1 VPLDFGLPFDL
12 VPRARGAEGQLPYI
26 GHIAPDVVLQK
37 NGAVMTMGVMPG
49 RPHELA
55 SFAERN
61 GSARQRAGLW
71 KLLAA
76 ENLTVC
82 AHFVRRRVDNLPP
95 GRSFRNPFS
104 ADLFDTYRERVLRGR
119 MYVNEWILSV
129 ILTPR
134 LLSGAVVSDGTLGRM
149 ARTVNR
155 TRLDS
160 ERDLRSAL
168 ESIWATLA
176 GALQPY
182 GLRRL
187 GLREEN
193 GALFSEIG
201 EALRLILYCDPL
213 PVPLVSG
220 HLGNAIYTDRVIFGP
235 RQRRFGPRQ
244 RRIFKIEM
252 PDRERWGALL
262 GLREYPDRTR
272 PGMFDPILSCPA
284 ELVLAQSYSYLARHA
299 ADRRLAKQARHMVNA
314 GDRALSQLEDIHRV
328 GGALDQ
334 LMSGAWHM
342 GTHSLALTIFS
353 DDREALPGLAAMAR
367 TMLAGSGAVVVEES
381 DPGAMEP
388 AFWAQLPGNLEW
400 QPRPGAVT
408 TVNWAHLAEF
418 SAFPAGAPAGRWG
431 PAMLRFRTT
440 AGTALDFIPHT
451 NEDVGMMFIPGNITS
466 GKSTLLAFLLA
477 MFDQYM
483 VDHAGRIFLFD
494 KDRGSEIAVN
504 AMGGRYLRV
513 KAGQDSGLNPLRGL
527 SDTPADRAFLVQWV
541 RALIQLDEQ
550 GQVAPEDEARI
561 ARGVAAILRRRP
573 VLRSLAGLRQFLG
586 WRAGGAGA
594 RLERWC
600 RGGSLGWCFDGEHD
614 EVDLDAGIVGFD
626 LTDILGDA
634 LIANPAALYLL
645 HRIRTVMDGRR
656 LVLALDEFRKYVMHA
671 EFREMVEDY
680 LLTARKR
687 NALAILVTQEPVH
700 VLRDTFGATLVDACQ
715 TLFIFPTPDADEAIY
730 CGTLGLSEGELR
742 VVREDLQPGSRRVL
756 IKRKGETAESA
767 VIDFDLSA
775 MMDHVAVLSGRENT
789 AAYAARLRREDEKGW
804 LRKFMASWKAEA
816 RD

>member
-12 VPRARGAEGQLPYI
+12 VPRARGAEGQLPYL
-26 GHIAPDVVLQK
+26 GHSAPDVVLLK
-37 NGAVMTMGVMPG
+37 NGAVLAMGVMPG

-82 AHFVRRRVDNLPP
+82 AHFVRRRADNLPL

-104 ADLFDTYRERVLRGR
+104 ADLWDAYRERVLRGR
-119 MYVNEWILSV
+119 MYVNEWYLSV

-134 LLSGAVVSDGTLGRM
+134 LLSGAVVSDGMLGRM

-168 ESIWATLA
+168 ESTWATLA
-176 GALQPY
+176 SALQPH

-187 GLREEN
+187 GLRESR

-201 EALRLILYCDPL
+201 EALRLFLYCDPL
-213 PVPLVSG
+213 PVPLTSG
-220 HLGNAIYTDRVIFGP
+220 HLGNAVYTDRVVFAP
-235 RQRRFGPRQ
+235 RLRRFGPRQ
-244 RRIFKIEM
+244 HRIFKVEL
-252 PDRERWGALL
+252 PDRERWGALH

-272 PGMFDPILSCPA
+272 PGMFDPLLSFPA
-284 ELVLAQSYSYLARHA
+284 ELVLAQSYSTLARHA
-299 ADRRLAKQARHMVNA
+299 ADRKLSKQARHMTNA

-342 GTHSLALTIFS
+342 GTHSLSLAVYS
-353 DDREALPGLAAMAR
+353 DELAALPGLAAHAR
-367 TMLAGSGAVVVEES
+367 TMLAGSGAVVVQES

-440 AGTALDFIPHT
+440 GGTAYDFIPHA

-483 VDHAGRIFLFD
+483 VDHAGQIFLFD

-550 GQVAPEDEARI
+550 GQVDPEDEARI

-573 VLRSLAGLRQFLG
+573 ALRSLAGLRQFLG

-645 HRIRTVMDGRR
+645 HRIRTLMDGRR

-804 LRKFMASWKAEA
+804 LRTFMASWKAEA

>member
-12 VPRARGAEGQLPYI
+12 VPRARGAEGHLPYI
-26 GHIAPDVVLQK
+26 GHTAPDVVLLK
-37 NGAVMTMGVMPG
+37 NGAVMTIGVMPG

-61 GSARQRAGLW
+61 GSAHQMAGLW

-104 ADLFDTYRERVLRGR
+104 ADLWDAYRERVLRGR
-119 MYVNEWILSV
+119 MYVNEWYLSV

-134 LLSGAVVSDGTLGRM
+134 LLSGAVVSDGMLGRM

-168 ESIWATLA
+168 ESTWATLA
-176 GALQPY
+176 SALQPY

-187 GLREEN
+187 GLREQN

-201 EALRLILYCDPL
+201 EALRLFLYCDPL
-213 PVPLVSG
+213 PVPLTSG
-220 HLGNAIYTDRVIFGP
+220 HLGNAVYTDRVVFAP
-235 RQRRFGPRQ
+235 RLRRFGPRQ
-244 RRIFKIEM
+244 RRIFKVEM

-272 PGMFDPILSCPA
+272 PGMFDPILSFPA
-284 ELVLAQSYSYLARHA
+284 ELVLAQSLSYLARHS
-299 ADRRLAKQARHMVNA
+299 ADRKLAKQARHMTNA
-314 GDRALSQLEDIHRV
+314 GDRALSQLEDIHRI

-342 GTHSLALTIFS
+342 GTHSLSLAVYS
-353 DDREALPGLAAMAR
+353 DDREALPGLAAHAR
-367 TMLAGSGAVVVEES
+367 TMLAGSGAVVVQES

-431 PAMLRFRTT
+431 PAMLRFRTSG
-440 AGTALDFIPHT
+440 GTAYDFIPHA
-451 NEDVGMMFIPGNITS
+451 NEDVGMMFISGNITS

-477 MFDQYM
+477 MFDLYM
-483 VDHAGRIFLFD
+483 VEHAGQIFLFD

-513 KAGQDSGLNPLRGL
+513 RSGEDSGLNPLRGL
-527 SDTPADRAFLVQWV
+527 SDTPADRAFLVRWV
-541 RALIQLDEQ
+541 RALIQLDET
-550 GQVAPEDEARI
+550 VRVEPEDEARI
-561 ARGVAAILRRRP
+561 ARGIAVIMRRRP
-573 VLRSLAGLRQFLG
+573 ALRSLAGLRQFLG
-586 WRAGGAGA
+586 WRSGAGA
-594 RLERWC
+594 GLERWC
-600 RGGSLGWCFDGEHD
+600 QGGSLGWCFDGEAD

-626 LTDILGDA
+626 LTDILKDDTVV
-634 LIANPAALYLL
+634 NPAALYLL
-645 HRIRTVMDGRR
+645 HRISTVMDGRR
-656 LVLALDEFRKYVMHA
+656 VVLALDEFRKYVMH
-671 EFREMVEDY
+671 EQFRELVEDY

-687 NALAILVTQEPVH
+687 NALAVLVTQEPVH
-700 VLRDTFGATLVDACQ
+700 VLKDTFGATLVDACQ
-715 TLFIFPTPDADEAIY
+715 TMFLFPTPDADEAIY

-767 VIDFDLSA
+767 VVDFNLSA
-775 MMDHVAVLSGRENT
+775 MLDHVAVLSGRENT

-804 LRKFMASWKAEA
+804 LRKFMATWREA